1 MVRLSIFH
9 DKDINEQ
16 VFMVRGDERYARST
30 STVMELR
37 EVSLQS
43 EYFLQDIFVNV
54 LRDVGNAGL
63 VVYDND
69 VPIYTMNTWQS
80 TDTGRV
86 ITLPAL
92 AYDSEHNLRVKY
104 IGNGQCSPSMSK
116 SETVNITNPYYFD
129 SSLTI
134 TVPPIQSE
142 YVTVTLTLSN
152 TESTEWSANQPL
164 EVYYDNT
171 LIDTATTNNQGV
183 ATTTVTVGNIGLHEL
198 KVVYKGSNH
207 LTNCTETVPISVGR
221 KAEFIS
227 YPLVGVHMQDATF
240 KVKLT
245 DFLDNPIANEN
256 MVIRS
261 HFNGESYVF
270 GYGQTDSQGLITIT
284 GTIDNT
290 KCDGT
295 FSVVAYN
302 IEDTSISNV
311 RIVTVNSLS
320 VDYSAPRLY
329 YNENLIISANIGENI
344 EGVPVRFI
352 QDGTTTEISTNTY
365 GIATKSIRGT
375 GTQRTRQ
382 FKVTCGNQESDV
394 TTMSDYLAYLS
405 KVNED
410 IQKGTYAIPYGS
422 LLNLQSIFRL
432 DSGSQGFALLNF
444 NIGSINFNYSFVIEG
459 IVSSSNIS
467 IGIGTYYSLP
477 RDEVRFPVELTARKF
492 TNGTIVVGGYV
503 NYNDRFASYAI
514 YDNNTLIYSG
524 DTTKVTVPSV
534 SFKNNSANTQQVT
547 FKRAYSQQ
555 TE

>member
-37 EVSLQS
+37 DVSLQS

-256 MVIRS
+256 MVILS

-459 IVSSSNIS
+459 IVSSSNVS

-477 RDEVRFPVELTARKF
+477 RDEVLFPVELTARKF
-492 TNGTIVVGGYV
+492 TNGTIVVGEYV
-503 NYNDRFASYAI
+503 SYNDRFASYAI

>member
-37 EVSLQS
+37 DVSLQS

-467 IGIGTYYSLP
+467 IGIGTYYNLP